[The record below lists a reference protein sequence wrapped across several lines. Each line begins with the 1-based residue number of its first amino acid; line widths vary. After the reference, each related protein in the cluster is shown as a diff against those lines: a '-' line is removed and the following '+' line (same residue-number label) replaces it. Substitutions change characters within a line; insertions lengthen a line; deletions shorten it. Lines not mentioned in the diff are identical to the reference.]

1 MTLQTWI
8 LFVSTV
14 FLITASPGPNAL
26 LALTHGAKHGAGRA
40 AATVLGSLTGFMV
53 LLALSLVGL
62 GALLAA
68 SATAFQIVK
77 WLGALYLIYLG
88 IKTWRSNPEAVSANT
103 GALSD
108 TEIVRRSLFRKG
120 FLVAISNPKILVF
133 FAAFFPQFIIPSEPQ
148 LPQILVLASTF
159 VLLELS
165 WQLTYALGGG
175 QLSRW
180 LGRSEVARWFNRVT
194 GGLFVGSG
202 LLVAFSKK

>member
-8 LFVSTV
+8 IFASTV

-26 LALTHGAKHGAGRA
+26 LALTHGARHGASRA

-77 WLGALYLIYLG
+77 WLGALYLVYLG
-88 IKTWRSNPEAVSANT
+88 IKTWRSSPEAVSASKGILS
-103 GALSD
+103 GAK
-108 TEIVRRSLFRKG
+108 IVRRSLFREG
-120 FLVAISNPKILVF
+120 FLVAVSNPKILVF
-133 FAAFFPQFIIPSEPQ
+133 FAAFFPQFIVPSEPQ
-148 LPQILVLASTF
+148 LPQILILASTF
-159 VLLELS
+159 ALLELG

-180 LGRSEVARWFNRVT
+180 LGRAEVARWFNRVT
-194 GGLFVGSG
+194 GGLFIGSG
-202 LLVAFSKK
+202 LLVAFSRK